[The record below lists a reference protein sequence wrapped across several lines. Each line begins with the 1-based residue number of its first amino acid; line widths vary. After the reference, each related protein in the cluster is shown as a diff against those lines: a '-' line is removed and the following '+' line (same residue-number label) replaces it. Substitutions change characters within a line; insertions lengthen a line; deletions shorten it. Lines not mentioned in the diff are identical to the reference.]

1 MAPLY
6 ADNVEIAKLLLKTA
20 AENCLVNEALRNSKM
35 ELFHPVGDN
44 CGSDASQLMDGLDA
58 ELMHIAYRMYTKGIP
73 TGRQL
78 NKIYGIVSPT
88 YD

>member
-1 MAPLY
+1 MLIMLRLPNYCFKLQLK
-6 ADNVEIAKLLLKTA
+6 IAF
-20 AENCLVNEALRNSKM
+20 VNEALHNSKM

-58 ELMHIAYRMYTKGIP
+58 ELMHIAYRMYMKGIP

-78 NKIYGIVSPT
+78 NKIYAIVSPT